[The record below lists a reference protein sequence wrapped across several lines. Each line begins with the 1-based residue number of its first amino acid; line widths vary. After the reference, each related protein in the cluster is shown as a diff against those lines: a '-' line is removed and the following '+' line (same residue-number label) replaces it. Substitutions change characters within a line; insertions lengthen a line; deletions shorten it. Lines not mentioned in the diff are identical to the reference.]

1 MVEGTVNQK
10 AHAEA
15 TIDPKSLED
24 AMHNALRNYFPSL
37 EPSSD
42 ARAEF
47 YNKFKREADEYDN
60 DFLKKHGGD
69 LDITLIFAGLFS
81 AVASA
86 FIIPIQAQLQPDYT
100 QLSYDLLW
108 MTANSTGMNP
118 PPKPSSDSPWTGPNP
133 TLVHVQAILFSSLA
147 VSLLAAFVA
156 MLGKQW
162 LNRYSRADIRGSP
175 TVRSRDRQRKMDGMA
190 TWRFKF
196 VMESLP
202 MMLQAALLLLGCALS
217 KYLFI
222 IDNLVA
228 WVVVGFTASG
238 LLFYLLIVV
247 AATISYESPF
257 QTPLSL
263 IIRSMVCLSRSALDK
278 LNMWLHRTF
287 SRGQRRQTPRP
298 STGSG
303 RPDGNN
309 GNGHT
314 ELPADPP
321 HLPSVLLTDRDGYV
335 LDSKCIAWMFEMSM
349 DPDVILYIMKFIPE
363 IIWHDGIQNTPL
375 KELYENVLQ
384 CLDYSSGSPIV
395 VPKFRSKVYHSAR
408 ALVHLA
414 IQRKCYGSD
423 RKLFDAIS
431 PQHRII
437 GSGHYKGDSDLEY
450 TLGMIDCV
458 FGGGYHGPMCWDRF
472 SFTNPHHA
480 WMSHILLYRA
490 CDAFRENRT
499 LTDDIEEFVK
509 HSLQLVPLPDPPII
523 LNCLLIIGLALDI
536 QLDSD
541 EQHVDN
547 SRKYYSQIKK
557 IHTKLLETFENVRST
572 FLQVDRAFQIMNHI
586 APLSENSMATES
598 YELFCAIM
606 RAPLSPAHLN
616 EKWKASRLALH
627 WAYKWDEGLPQVEA
641 PEAILDFLSH
651 HFELANKG
659 DVQDEAIQNALCAL
673 AYASTD
679 KSIETLKVGSIKPV
693 FVPGICFA
701 FQCTRPREL
710 RKAALFF
717 LPLIANNWFND
728 SGSTMTPEEMKSL
741 CQDLASTVDEVW
753 DTDHIQKPAHAV
765 LLGMIESPHW
775 RPHIDPDNAAI
786 IKEIST
792 MGNPDGATLRSAISW
807 LKRNKPGEEV
817 QRQLE
822 LEVATRNEGHSRE
835 GHRCIPASDGV
846 GAGGS

>member
-1 MVEGTVNQK
+1 MAEGTSNQ
-10 AHAEA
+10 ANA

-24 AMHNALRNYFPSL
+24 AVHNALRSYFPSL
-37 EPSSD
+37 EASSD

-47 YNKFKREADEYDN
+47 FNKFKREADEHDN

-86 FIIPIQAQLQPDYT
+86 FIIAIQTQLQPDYT
-100 QLSYDLLW
+100 QLNYDVLRIIAESKGLNLP
-108 MTANSTGMNP
+108 AN
-118 PPKPSSDSPWTGPNP
+118 PSSDSPWTGPNP
-133 TLVHVQAILFSSLA
+133 TLIHVQAILFSSLA

-162 LNRYSRADIRGSP
+162 LNRYSQADMRGSP
-175 TVRSRDRQRKMDGMA
+175 TVRSRDRQRKMEGMA
-190 TWRFKF
+190 TWRFRF

-217 KYLFI
+217 KYLFT
-222 IDNLVA
+222 IDDLVA

-238 LLFYLLIVV
+238 LLFYLLIVI
-247 AATISYESPF
+247 AATISCDSPF

-263 IIRSMVCLSRSALDK
+263 IIRFMVYLSRSASAK
-278 LNMWLHRTF
+278 FNMWLHRTF
-287 SRGQRRQTPRP
+287 SRKGGQRRRKPHR

-314 ELPADPP
+314 ELTVDLP
-321 HLPSVLLTDRDGYV
+321 HLPPVLLTDRDGYV

-349 DPDVILYIMKFIPE
+349 DPDVILDIMKFIPE
-363 IIWHDGIQNTPL
+363 IIWHNGIQITPL
-375 KELYENVLQ
+375 EKLYDTVLQ
-384 CLDYSSGSPIV
+384 CLDHSSGSPV
-395 VPKFRSKVYHSAR
+395 VIPKFRNKAYHSAR

-414 IQRKCYGSD
+414 VQRKCYGSD
-423 RKLFDAIS
+423 KEVFDIIS
-431 PQHRII
+431 LRHRVI
-437 GSGHYKGDSDLEY
+437 GSRHYKGDSDLEY
-450 TLGMIDCV
+450 TLGMIDRV
-458 FGGGYHGPMCWDRF
+458 FGHDDHDHRPMRWDKF

-490 CDAFRENRT
+490 CDTFEKDRT
-499 LTDDIEEFVK
+499 LPDDIEKFVD

-523 LNCLLIIGLALDI
+523 LDCLLIIGFALDI

-541 EQHVDN
+541 ELHVDN
-547 SRKYYSQIKK
+547 RPKHHSQIKK
-557 IHTKLLETFENVRST
+557 IHTKLVETFENVIST
-572 FLQVDRAFQIMNHI
+572 SLQVDRAFRTMKHI
-586 APLSENSMATES
+586 APLSEIHMAAES
-598 YELFCAIM
+598 YNLFCAIM

-641 PEAILDFLSH
+641 PEEILDFISH
-651 HFELANKG
+651 HFELAKG
-659 DVQDEAIQNALCAL
+659 GEDQDEPIQNAFRAL
-673 AYASTD
+673 AYGSTQ
-679 KSIETLKVGSIKPV
+679 KTIEILKDGSREPS
-693 FVPGICFA
+693 FARGICFT

-710 RKAALFF
+710 RRAALFF
-717 LPLIANNWFND
+717 LPLIAESWFND
-728 SGSTMTPEEMKSL
+728 SGSILDPEEKKNL
-741 CQDLASTVDEVW
+741 CLDLASTVDEVW
-753 DTDHIQKPAHAV
+753 GTDNIQKAAHAV
-765 LLGMIESPHW
+765 LLGMVKSPQW

-786 IKEIST
+786 IEEFSS
-792 MGNPDGATLRSAISW
+792 MGSPDGATLRSAISW
-807 LKRNKPGEEV
+807 LKRKEPEEEV

-822 LEVATRNEGHSRE
+822 AVTLNEGPSRE
-835 GHRCIPASDGV
+835 GHRRIPPSDGV
-846 GAGGS
+846 GVGEG